1 VGSSE
6 SLNEGLVGLS
16 EVLELLR
23 LSSAVDVEEERDEV
37 DLVAKLLS
45 EWVEEKKNSFSLC
58 VFILLLL

>member
-1 VGSSE
+1 
-6 SLNEGLVGLS
+6 LNEGLVGLS

-45 EWVEEKKNSFSLC
+45 EWVEEKKNSFGLC
-58 VFILLLL
+58 VVILL